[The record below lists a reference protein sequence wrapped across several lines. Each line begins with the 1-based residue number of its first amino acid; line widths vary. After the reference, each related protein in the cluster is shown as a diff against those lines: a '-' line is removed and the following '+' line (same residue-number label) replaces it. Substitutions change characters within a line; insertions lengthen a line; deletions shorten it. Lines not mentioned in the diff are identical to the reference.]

1 MKGILSIVFII
12 FYLNINLIE
21 GKKENIIYDE
31 YDGDNLQKNNR
42 NGHEKNMKNMQY
54 AIPVTN
60 PNYATDGYCYW
71 DGTAQM
77 YRIRS
82 NYYYYWNGGWSFFLW
97 FLFLILI
104 FFGIILCFPCW
115 DYEGY
120 YYQYRPYTWGW
131 RTMRTT
137 KYTANRLYDQYN
149 QKKRQQ
155 QNNYISSFSSPFK
168 KYRHSSYN
176 YYI

>member
-1 MKGILSIVFII
+1 MKEIFIVFII
-12 FYLNINLIE
+12 FYFNVNSVK
-21 GKKENIIYDE
+21 GKKENNIYNE
-31 YDGDNLQKNNR
+31 YNKDNQDNLK
-42 NGHEKNMKNMQY
+42 KNMKSMQY
-54 AIPVTN
+54 AIPITN
-60 PNYATDGYCYW
+60 PNYATDNYCYW

-82 NYYYYWNGGWSFFLW
+82 NYYWNGEWSFFLW
-97 FLFLILI
+97 FLFLTLI

-120 YYQYRPYTWGW
+120 YYGYRPYTWGW

-137 KYTANRLYDQYN
+137 KYAANRLYDQDN
-149 QKKRQQ
+149 QKRQQ
-155 QNNYISSFSSPFK
+155 QKNNSMSSFSLSSLPFK
-168 KYRHSSYN
+168 KNRHSSCN